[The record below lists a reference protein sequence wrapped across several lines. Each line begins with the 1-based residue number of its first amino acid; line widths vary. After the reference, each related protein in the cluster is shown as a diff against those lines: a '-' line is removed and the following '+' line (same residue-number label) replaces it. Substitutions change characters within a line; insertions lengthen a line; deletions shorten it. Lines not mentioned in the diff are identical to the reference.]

1 MKFYIKQKVFS
12 WGDKFSI
19 YDANGNERYFVQG
32 EVFSFGKK
40 LHLLDLGG
48 NEIAFI
54 SQKLFSFL
62 PTYKISRYG
71 NEIAE
76 VVRNFTFFK
85 QEYSVE
91 GLGWQVHGDFWDHT
105 YEVTGG
111 GRTIA
116 SVSKRWFTWGDTYEI
131 DIADGLNEV
140 MALAVVLVIDACIE
154 AASNND

>member
-85 QEYSVE
+85 QEYSVN
-91 GLGWQVHGDFWDHT
+91 GPNWYVQGDFFSHEFALYDN
-105 YEVTGG
+105 E
-111 GRTIA
+111 RQIA
-116 SVSKRWFTWGDTYEI
+116 SVSKDWFTWGDAYLIDIDDEI
-131 DIADGLNEV
+131 DLIT
-140 MALAVVLVIDACIE
+140 ALSVVLVIDAVM
-154 AASNND
+154 SQDDD